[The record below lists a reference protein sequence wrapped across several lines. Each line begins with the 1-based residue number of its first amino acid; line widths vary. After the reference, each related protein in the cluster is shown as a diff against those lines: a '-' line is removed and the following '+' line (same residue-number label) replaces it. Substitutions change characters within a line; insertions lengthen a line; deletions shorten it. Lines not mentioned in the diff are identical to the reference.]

1 MIQKIVERLARTKY
15 VRESLE
21 DQTDL
26 KDLRKRHST
35 RIIFGLFLIGFSYII
50 GWPAVAALSFLA
62 VYFQE
67 PLIILIGGPI
77 TYGFSHLLF
86 LAGAWLSGAEHARIL
101 MRQATKLLFRKIL
114 RHQLFC

>member
-26 KDLRKRHST
+26 KDIRKRHST

-77 TYGFSHLLF
+77 TYGFSHLVF
-86 LAGAWLSGAEHARIL
+86 LGAEHARIL